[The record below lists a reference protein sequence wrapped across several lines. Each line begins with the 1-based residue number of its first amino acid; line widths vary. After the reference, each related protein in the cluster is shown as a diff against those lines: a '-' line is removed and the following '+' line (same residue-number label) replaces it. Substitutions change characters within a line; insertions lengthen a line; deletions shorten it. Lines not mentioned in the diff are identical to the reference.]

1 MFASKSENSSIKE
14 IIGYSYPKLY
24 TGKEWYIGFNAFD
37 PASGNMRR
45 KKIKLNHIEKITER
59 RKFASGLIYRL
70 SKQLENGWNPW
81 IEAENSKAYH
91 KFNDVCERYKNYL
104 QKLFSDGNLREKTL
118 YG

>member
-45 KKIKLNHIEKITER
+45 KKI
-59 RKFASGLIYRL
+59 
-70 SKQLENGWNPW
+70 
-81 IEAENSKAYH
+81 
-91 KFNDVCERYKNYL
+91 
-104 QKLFSDGNLREKTL
+104 
-118 YG
+118 